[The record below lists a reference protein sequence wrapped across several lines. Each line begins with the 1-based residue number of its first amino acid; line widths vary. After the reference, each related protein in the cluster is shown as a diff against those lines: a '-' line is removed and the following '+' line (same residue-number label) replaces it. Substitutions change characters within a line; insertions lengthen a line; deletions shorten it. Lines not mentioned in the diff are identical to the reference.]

1 MRNAIITGSSKT
13 SDIVGVLTGVWN
25 EYDERG
31 WHVVKTP
38 FFVSLSATLQAGPQI
53 LPVTPRRAAVLSW
66 ANANNSGVIVIKA
79 MDRNFV
85 LPENAVVE
93 TTLFG
98 TGE

>member
-1 MRNAIITGSSKT
+1 MRSAIITESSKS

-25 EYDERG
+25 EYEDRG

-53 LPVTPRRAAVLSW
+53 LPVTPRRAAVLTWS
-66 ANANNSGVIVIKA
+66 NASSSGNIVLKA
-79 MDRNFV
+79 MERNFE

-93 TTLFG
+93 ATLFG

>member
-31 WHVVKTP
+31 WHIVKTP

-53 LPVTPRRAAVLSW
+53 LPVTPRSALV
-66 ANANNSGVIVIKA
+66 
-79 MDRNFV
+79 
-85 LPENAVVE
+85 
-93 TTLFG
+93 
-98 TGE
+98 GEREQQRSDCNQGDGQEFRIARERCG

>member
-1 MRNAIITGSSKT
+1 MRSGIINANSPKE
-13 SDIVGVLTGVWN
+13 DIWGALTGVWN

-31 WHVVKTP
+31 WHIVKTP

-53 LPVTPRRAAVLSW
+53 LPVIPRRAAVLSW
-66 ANANNSGVIVIKA
+66 ANANANGIVVLKA
-79 MDRNFV
+79 LDRNFV

-93 TTLFG
+93 STLFG

>member
-1 MRNAIITGSSKT
+1 MRSGIINANSPRE
-13 SDIVGVLTGVWN
+13 DIWGALTGVWN

-31 WHVVKTP
+31 WHIVKTP

-66 ANANNSGVIVIKA
+66 ANANANGIVVLKA
-79 MDRNFV
+79 LDRNFV

-93 TTLFG
+93 ITLFG

>member
-1 MRNAIITGSSKT
+1 M
-13 SDIVGVLTGVWN
+13 
-25 EYDERG
+25 
-31 WHVVKTP
+31 TP

-66 ANANNSGVIVIKA
+66 ANASNSGVIVIKA